1 MKRHTV
7 IVAAFLL
14 LAFAF
19 VLGAAPAAGDPQ
31 KLSKKGEKLMAKF
44 HKAIQEKKA
53 EEALGLIQ
61 QVIAVDPGYAVAYH
75 NQGVLLHQKGQVDE
89 AIASFEKALQLQPD
103 YANAQNALRQSLFEA
118 GKAALAA
125 QDFAKSNA
133 YLLKLRDL
141 PFPGADNQAMLAFTR
156 FYLGYNFYNLKQYPQ
171 AEENF
176 AACLALPGLE
186 AGSPDLFANATY
198 FMGMISFVKKDHA
211 RSVEHFRKYLQLFE
225 GKEQKPEFYPFASF
239 FVGNNLFRLL
249 EAEMAKGQVAGM
261 EAKVAEIIPYL
272 EKAIADKIPSEDAHV
287 LLGNCYVYAKN
298 YDKAIATYQQL
309 LAAYPQSPELA
320 SYKSFLEQLQKM
332 QQQEL
337 KAKKKR

>member
-19 VLGAAPAAGDPQ
+19 ALGAAPAGDPQ

-44 HKAIQEKKA
+44 HKAIQQKKA
-53 EEALGLIQ
+53 DEALDLIQ
-61 QVIAVDPGYAVAYH
+61 QVIAMDPGYATAYH
-75 NQGVLLHQKGQVDE
+75 NRGVLLHQKGQVDE
-89 AIASFEKALQLQPD
+89 AVASFEKALQLQPD

-118 GKAALAA
+118 GKTALAA
-125 QDFAKSNA
+125 QDFAKSNG
-133 YLLKLRDL
+133 YLLKLKDL
-141 PFPGADNQAMLAFTR
+141 PSPGADNQGMPAFTR

-186 AGSPDLFANATY
+186 TGSPDLFANATY

-211 RSVEHFRKYLQLFE
+211 RSVEHFQKYLQLFA

-239 FVGNNLFRLL
+239 FVGNNLFRIL

-287 LLGNCYVYAKN
+287 LLGNCFVYAKN
-298 YDKAIATYQQL
+298 YDQAIATYQQL
-309 LAAYPQSPELA
+309 IAAYPQSPELA

-332 QQQEL
+332 QQQEQ